1 MPNVLALD
9 PGAERLGYVVLEE
22 REGELPLSRASGMVG
37 VKRGADEEYQTYRLR
52 IIDYFIG
59 KADELIRTHNPVV
72 IVNEIIPPVGGNA
85 SNQIQRQLALTAL
98 TAFQTV
104 GRQSKIELKQIA
116 ASTIK
121 AKIGGNRK
129 ATKTTV
135 RNNVFVIMPETLIF
149 KKQWVGV
156 YDESDA
162 YAVGLT
168 YLGYNVKEQRTAAKG
183 TPAS

>member
-1 MPNVLALD
+1 MPNILALD
-9 PGAERLGYVVLEE
+9 PGAERLGYAVLEE
-22 REGELPLSRASGMVG
+22 QDGEPPLSRASGMVG
-37 VKRGADEEYQTYRLR
+37 VKRGSDEEYQTYRLR
-52 IIDYFIG
+52 IIDYFMV
-59 KADELIRTHNPVV
+59 KADELIRAFKPVV

-104 GRQSKIELKQIA
+104 GRQNGIELKQISA
-116 ASTIK
+116 QTVK
-121 AKIGGNRK
+121 ARIGGNRK

-135 RNNVFVIMPETLIF
+135 RNNVFVIMPKTLIF

-156 YDESDA
+156 FDESDA

-168 YLGYNVKEQRTAAKG
+168 YLGYNVKEQRTAEKG
-183 TPAS
+183 TPTS